1 MSADMP
7 FDPELIRRYDRPGPR
22 YTSYPAA
29 PHFNSTF
36 GAPELRAYAAR
47 SNALPGRRPLSLY
60 VHVPFCFSPCFYC
73 GCNRVITRDRSR
85 GERYADDLL
94 REIRL
99 LAPHFDPGRE
109 VVQLHLGGGTPN
121 FLSEATLERLIAGA
135 GRAFRL
141 SDAANRDFS
150 IELDPRSLPA
160 PPADYAA
167 TLAQLG
173 FNRASLGVQ
182 DFDPDVQRA
191 VNRIQGVDETLDLI
205 DAFRDQGFRS
215 INIDLIYGL
224 PGQTTDGFRRT
235 LRTVMSAHPDRIA
248 VYGYAHL
255 PALFKAQRRIDPA
268 RLPDAPARLDLL
280 RLAIEELSADGY
292 RYIGMDH
299 FALPDDELV
308 QAQERGGLQ
317 RNFMGYTTHADCD
330 LIGVG
335 ASAISHIAD
344 SYSQNF
350 RELKAWKAALDESH
364 LPVWRGLALTFDDRV
379 RGAAIGQLMCQG
391 VIDTAAIQRH
401 YGIDFEAY
409 FADSMGQLQALAADR
424 LVRMAHG
431 QIAATPAGRLLLRN
445 IAMCFDRYI
454 AAPPAAAGS
463 VPLSQ
468 AV

>member
-1 MSADMP
+1 MNVPTP
-7 FDPELIRRYDRPGPR
+7 FDPELICRYDRPGPR

-29 PHFNSTF
+29 PNFTSGF
-36 GAPELRAYAAR
+36 GASELRAYAAR
-47 SNALPGRRPLSLY
+47 SNALAAKRPLSLY

-73 GCNRVITRDRSR
+73 GCNRVITRDLSR

-109 VVQLHLGGGTPN
+109 VLQLHLGGGTPN
-121 FLSEATLERLIAGA
+121 FLSEQTLERLIAGV

-141 SDAANRDFS
+141 SDAASRDFS

-160 PPADYAA
+160 APADYAA
-167 TLAQLG
+167 TLARLG

-182 DFDPDVQRA
+182 DFDPEVQRA
-191 VNRIQGVDETLDLI
+191 VNRMQSVEETLDLI
-205 DAFRDQGFRS
+205 DACRDQGFRS
-215 INIDLIYGL
+215 INVDLIYGL
-224 PGQTTDGFRRT
+224 PGQTTQRFQRT
-235 LRTVMSAHPDRIA
+235 LRTVMAARPDRIA

-255 PALFKAQRRIDPA
+255 PALFKAQRRIDPS

-292 RYIGMDH
+292 RYVGMDH

-335 ASAISHIAD
+335 ASAISHVAD

-350 RELKAWKAALDESH
+350 RELKTWKAALEELR
-364 LPVWRGLALTFDDRV
+364 LPVWRGLALTFDDRLRSAV
-379 RGAAIGQLMCQG
+379 IGQLMCQG
-391 VIDTAAIQRH
+391 VVDVAAIQHH
-401 YGIDFEAY
+401 YGIDFAAY
-409 FADSMGQLQALAADR
+409 FGDSLGQLQVLAADG
-424 LVRMAHG
+424 LVSMAHG

-445 IAMCFDRYI
+445 IAMCFDRYL
-454 AAPPAAAGS
+454 AAPQPAAGS
-463 VPLSQ
+463 VPLSR